1 MAPVGLVQPG
11 RGTFLWGGR
20 AKPNAAPCAELAMER
35 LYFRCPVTGEEIDV
49 GIESELGTLL
59 RTRRSA
65 VHAWCPLCGQGHDWR
80 VGDARLAKAA

>member
-1 MAPVGLVQPG
+1 
-11 RGTFLWGGR
+11 
-20 AKPNAAPCAELAMER
+20 MEH

-59 RTRRSA
+59 RIRRSA
-65 VHAWCPLCGQGHDWR
+65 VHARCPQCGQEHDLR